1 MPRDICNLTNEIEEE
16 GNIKEAISFNSI
28 IRLMEAE
35 DPEIAETIKALP
47 ALPALLRSVHKHAY
61 WAGADFGRLTFL
73 KIAEDEELQE
83 TLSESAKADDE
94 RDQRCNSS

>member
-1 MPRDICNLTNEIEEE
+1 MSRDIENLTNEIEEE

-28 IRLMEAE
+28 ISLLESE
-35 DPEIAETIKALP
+35 DPDIMETMKALP
-47 ALPALLRSVHKHAY
+47 ALPALLRQIHKHAY

-83 TLSESAKADDE
+83 TLKDE
-94 RDQRCNSS
+94 LECT

>member
-1 MPRDICNLTNEIEEE
+1 MSRDIENLTNEIEEE

-28 IRLMEAE
+28 ISLLESE
-35 DPEIAETIKALP
+35 DPDIMETMKALP
-47 ALPALLRSVHKHAY
+47 ALPALLRQIHKHSY

-83 TLSESAKADDE
+83 TLKDE
-94 RDQRCNSS
+94 LECT